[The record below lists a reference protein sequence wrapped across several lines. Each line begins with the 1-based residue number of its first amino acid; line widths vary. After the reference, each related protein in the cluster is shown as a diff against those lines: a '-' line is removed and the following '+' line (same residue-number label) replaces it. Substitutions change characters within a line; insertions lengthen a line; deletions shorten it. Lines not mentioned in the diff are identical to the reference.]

1 MAEPKASNPK
11 QQLDQGIC
19 QQFGWSRRYF
29 QDEATNRWAV
39 EVRTGLGA
47 EGLHRFTS
55 DCDQAGKEG
64 AKRGEAAAAAL
75 AVSGLDPIVQRH
87 MAKPAVSM
95 DAAFGAQFDAAA
107 RVVEPQSGDGGWG
120 VFWQQNP
127 RVVGIDVEGNS
138 SMPPV
143 LVQVATR
150 SLVVLEA
157 PRGGGRGGRAGS
169 GGDSADPVAGLS
181 PDLRRLLDDR
191 SILKVMCEGSSGSDK
206 RSLGLSGAEAR
217 ADIVDLEDL
226 ATELA
231 GPVAV
236 QRGLARILGLALP
249 RLPVRVAKERR
260 DARWKGS
267 KDAASPVMFFVAIEQ
282 GWRAPLGGVR
292 EVPPAV
298 KRYAA
303 LDAWCT
309 LVAWE
314 GLVGEARPAAS
325 GAASQQAA
333 PAPAL
338 AFS

>member
-1 MAEPKASNPK
+1 MAEPKAPNPK

-19 QQFGWSRRYF
+19 QQLGWSRRYF

-39 EVRTGLGA
+39 EVRTGVGA

-64 AKRGEAAAAAL
+64 AKQGEAAAAAL
-75 AVSGLDPIVQRH
+75 AVSGLDPIVQCH

-169 GGDSADPVAGLS
+169 GGDSADPLAGLS

-191 SILKVMCEGSSGSDK
+191 TILKVMCEGSSGADK
-206 RSLGLSGAEAR
+206 RSLGLTSR
-217 ADIVDLEDL
+217 SDIVDLEDV

-231 GPVAV
+231 GP
-236 QRGLARILGLALP
+236 QPPPPPSL
-249 RLPVRVAKERR
+249 RLPLPVSLLYTHSLPPQVRLRFSA
-260 DARWKGS
+260 
-267 KDAASPVMFFVAIEQ
+267 
-282 GWRAPLGGVR
+282 GWRASWGWRCRGSPCGSPRSGVANKTQ
-292 EVPPAV
+292 P
-298 KRYAA
+298 
-303 LDAWCT
+303 
-309 LVAWE
+309 
-314 GLVGEARPAAS
+314 RP
-325 GAASQQAA
+325 
-333 PAPAL
+333 
-338 AFS
+338 